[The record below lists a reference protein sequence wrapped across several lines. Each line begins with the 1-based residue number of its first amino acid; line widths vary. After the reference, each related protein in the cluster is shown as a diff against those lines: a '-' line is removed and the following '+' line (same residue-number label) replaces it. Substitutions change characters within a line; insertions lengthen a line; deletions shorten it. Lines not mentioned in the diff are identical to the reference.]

1 MLLTLLPLLPAFVV
15 AAEDTTDRSD
25 MAPLDPMS
33 KDLWAFWYDYTCPQG
48 TYVTR
53 FFGKSGTYI
62 NTLTAQCGRVWN
74 LKQVSSRI
82 LARVPHPGAY
92 RALELMAR

>member
-25 MAPLDPMS
+25 TAPLDPLS
-33 KDLWAFWYDYTCPQG
+33 KTFWYDYTCPQG

-53 FFGKSGTYI
+53 FFGKSGIYI

-74 LKQVSSRI
+74 LRQVSSRI

-92 RALELMAR
+92 RALELMGS